1 VRKPGTDPK
10 PGNGENP
17 KPGTDPK
24 PSKVENRGPSPFDP
38 AEFLAGLPNLPGVY
52 RFKNAAGEPIYV
64 GKAGDLKK
72 RVQSYFQK
80 THPSPRTAMM
90 VSQIAGAEITV
101 TQTEAEALLVENNLI
116 KSLSPRYNVLF
127 RDDKSYGYILVTGH
141 KYPQIRFYRGAH
153 TKGNRY
159 FGPFPS
165 AWSIRE
171 TIGHLQK
178 IFLLR
183 TCDDTVFAHRSRPCL
198 LHQIHRCSGPCVGL
212 IGEEDYNRDVN
223 HAAQFLEGKENVVIE
238 EISAKMNAAAD
249 AMQYEEAAHYRDQIR
264 MLQRILSGQAA
275 EATGAGDVDIVA
287 TVERENVWCVTL
299 AMVRGGRHLGD
310 RSFFP
315 VNAAGHDA
323 PTVVEAFLTQHYA
336 QQPVPGKVVCDDV
349 EDASTLQ
356 DMLAEVAGRAVK
368 LVTRP
373 IGESRTWLDMARR
386 NASLA
391 LMQRLSAQAN
401 QETRVAALQEFLA
414 SESPIQRIE
423 CFDIS
428 HTMGEA
434 PIASCVVYDH
444 GAMQNSE
451 YRRYNVKGVEP
462 GDDYGAMRFAL
473 DKRYRKLADG
483 EGKTPDLILIDGGL
497 GQLNAARGVMTD
509 LGLHAIRMI
518 GVAKGVERKP
528 GMEQLFLAGEDDP
541 RRLSPDHPALHLI
554 QQVRDEAHRFAIT
567 GHRARRGK
575 ARTASRLEEIHAV
588 GPTRR
593 KKLLEHFGGLQ
604 GVLAASVDDL
614 ARVEGI
620 SRTLAERIYQE
631 LH

>member
-1 VRKPGTDPK
+1 M
-10 PGNGENP
+10 
-17 KPGTDPK
+17 
-24 PSKVENRGPSPFDP
+24 FDP
-38 AEFLAGLPNLPGVY
+38 AEFVAGLPNLPGVY
-52 RFKNAAGEPIYV
+52 RFLNAAGEPIYV

-72 RVQSYFQK
+72 RVASYFQK
-80 THPSPRTAMM
+80 RDQSPRTAMM
-90 VSQIAGAEITV
+90 ISQIAGAETTV
-101 TQTEAEALLVENNLI
+101 TRTEAEALLLENNLI
-116 KSLSPRYNVLF
+116 KSLAPRYNVLF
-127 RDDKSYGYILVTGH
+127 RDDKSYGYILMTGH

-153 TKGNRY
+153 QKGNKY

-171 TIGHLQK
+171 TIGHMQK
-178 IFLLR
+178 IFKLR

-198 LHQIHRCSGPCVGL
+198 LHQIGRCSGPCVGL
-212 IGEEDYNRDVN
+212 VSDEQYAADVR
-223 HAAQFLEGKENVVIE
+223 HAEQFLEGKESDVIE
-238 EISAKMNAAAD
+238 DLSAKMQLAAEERN
-249 AMQYEEAAHYRDQIR
+249 YEQAAQYRDQIR
-264 MLQRILSGQAA
+264 MLQRILSGQAV
-275 EATGAGDVDIVA
+275 ESTGKGDVDVIVA
-287 TVERENVWCVTL
+287 VERENVWCVTL

-315 VNAAGHDA
+315 QNAAGTDA
-323 PTVVEAFLTQHYA
+323 CTVVESFISQHYA
-336 QQPVPGKVVCDDV
+336 QQPVPGRVVADQV
-349 EDASTLQ
+349 ENADEIESL
-356 DMLAEVAGRAVK
+356 LAGIAERAVK
-368 LVTRP
+368 LVTKP
-373 IGESRTWLDMARR
+373 IGENRTWADMARR

-391 LMQRLSAQAN
+391 LGQKLSAQAT
-401 QETRVAALQEFLA
+401 QEVRVAALQEFLG

-423 CFDIS
+423 CFDVS

-434 PIASCVVYDH
+434 TVASCVVYDK

-462 GDDYGAMRFAL
+462 GDDYGAMCYAL
-473 DKRYRKLADG
+473 GVRYKKLAQG

-497 GQLNAARGVMTD
+497 GQINAAKAVMQD
-509 LGLHAIRMI
+509 LGLHQIRMI

-528 GMEQLFLAGEDDP
+528 GMEQLFVVGESEP
-541 RRLSPDHPALHLI
+541 RRLPPDHPALHLI
-554 QQVRDEAHRFAIT
+554 QQIRDEAHRFAIT

-575 ARTASRLEEIHAV
+575 ARTASRLEEISAV

-604 GVLAASVDDL
+604 GVLAASIEDL